1 MRRLE
6 VTGGGDS
13 SLHRSEV
20 RGDVWSGLSNINNN
34 DDNINGDLQI
44 IIGSC

>member
-20 RGDVWSGLSNINNN
+20 RGDVWSGLVCLIL
-34 DDNINGDLQI
+34 IIMMI
-44 IIGSC
+44 IILEIFR